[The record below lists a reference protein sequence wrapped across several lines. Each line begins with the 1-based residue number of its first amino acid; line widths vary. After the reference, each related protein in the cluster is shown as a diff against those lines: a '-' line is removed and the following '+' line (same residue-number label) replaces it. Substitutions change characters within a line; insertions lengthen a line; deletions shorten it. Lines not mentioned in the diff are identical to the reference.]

1 MGLLTIPA
9 MGMLYFFKN
18 YKSVTLK
25 NFLVANIVMV
35 AILLFIFKL
44 LLPMTLKFFS
54 ASEIFFVNS
63 VGLPFNSGTIIAGF
77 IFIGLFY
84 YLLKFTR
91 SKEYIKLNTLLLSIL
106 FIFIGFSSWIMLPVR
121 ANAGTMI
128 NENNPNNARELLAY
142 YNR

>member
-1 MGLLTIPA
+1 

-25 NFLVANIVMV
+25 NFLIANIVMV

-63 VGLPFNSGTIIAGF
+63 IRLPFNSGTIIAGLLF
-77 IFIGLFY
+77 TGLFY
-84 YLLKFTR
+84 YLLRFTR
-91 SKEYIKLNTLLLSIL
+91 EKPNRIKQT
-106 FIFIGFSSWIMLPVR
+106 
-121 ANAGTMI
+121 
-128 NENNPNNARELLAY
+128 
-142 YNR
+142 